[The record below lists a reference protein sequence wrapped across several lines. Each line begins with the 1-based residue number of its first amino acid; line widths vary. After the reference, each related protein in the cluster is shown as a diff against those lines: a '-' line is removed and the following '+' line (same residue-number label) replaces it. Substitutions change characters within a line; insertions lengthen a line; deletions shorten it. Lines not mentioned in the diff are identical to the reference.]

1 MNLKTTKKFH
11 LAKSNCDNHKSWS
24 QLYDAISDD
33 IKCILSTINNVNS
46 IAVPQHK
53 NAAIV
58 NLEEGTLMQRK
69 LKTTMAEI
77 ENGSMISIFSIKSK
91 CFSNTTIQGLSLSK
105 YVR

>member
-1 MNLKTTKKFH
+1 M
-11 LAKSNCDNHKSWS
+11 
-24 QLYDAISDD
+24 YDAISDD

-69 LKTTMAEI
+69 LKTIMAEI

-91 CFSNTTIQGLSLSK
+91 YFSTTYVWTMIQVLSLSILLDNK
-105 YVR
+105 LLVFHELVHC